1 MSASISGESSVDD
14 GNAGADDMEQ
24 PKDIPTPKRQPDPGM
39 REFSFPLIDGVA
51 TLRIPHPM
59 GQENYELLKA
69 VLEAAK
75 SALIGSKKSDQNG

>member
-1 MSASISGESSVDD
+1 
-14 GNAGADDMEQ
+14 MEQ
-24 PKDIPTPKRQPDPGM
+24 PKDTPTQKRQPDPGT

-51 TLRIPHPM
+51 TLRIPYPM

-75 SALIGSKKSDQNG
+75 TALIGSKKPDQHS